1 MDLISQIVERAKA
14 NKQRIVLPEG
24 TEERTLKAANQILT
38 DGVADLILLGNPDE
52 IMSLAKQWGLGN
64 IGKATIIDPTDHP
77 KKEEYAQLLCELR
90 KKKGMTIEEARK
102 LVVDPLYLGCLI
114 IKAGDADGQL
124 AGARNTTG
132 NVLRPALQI
141 IKTTPGITCVSGAM
155 LLLTHA
161 PEYGNNGVIVMGDV
175 AVTPVPDANQL
186 AQIAVCTAQT
196 AKAVAG
202 IDPRVAMLSFS
213 TKGSAKHEVV
223 DKVVEAL
230 AIAKEM
236 APDLKIDGE
245 LQADAALVPHIGAS
259 KAPGS
264 EIAGK
269 ANVLVVPCLE
279 VGNISYK
286 LVERLGHATAI
297 GPILQGIARPVNDLS
312 RGCSIDD
319 VYKMIAITANQA
331 IAAKETN
338 NHSPKN
344 NNIMKI
350 LVLNCGSSSIKY
362 KLFDMTTKE
371 VLAQGGIEK
380 IGLVGSFLKLTLPNG
395 EKKILEKDIPEHT
408 AGIEFILNTLV
419 SPEYGA
425 IKSLDEINA
434 VGHRMVHGGER
445 FSESVLLNK
454 EVLDAFIACNDL
466 APLHNP
472 ANLKGVNAVSAIL
485 PNVPQVGVFDTAF
498 HQTMPDYAYMYAIPY
513 ELYEKYGVRR
523 YGFHGT
529 SHRYVSQRVCEFLG
543 VDPKGKKIITCHI
556 GNGGSISAIKDGKCI
571 DTSMGLTPLE
581 GLVMGTRSGD
591 IDAGAVTFI
600 MEKEGLNATG
610 VSNLLNKKSGVL
622 GVSGVSSDMRELEAA
637 VAAGNPKA
645 ILAEKMYFY
654 RIKKYIG
661 AYAAA
666 LGGVDIILFT
676 GGVGENQANCRSEV
690 CEGLE
695 FMGVKID
702 LEKNKVRGEEAII
715 SADDSKVTVA
725 VIPTDE
731 ELMIASDTLAIL
743 NK

>member
-1 MDLISQIVERAKA
+1 
-14 NKQRIVLPEG
+14 
-24 TEERTLKAANQILT
+24 
-38 DGVADLILLGNPDE
+38 
-52 IMSLAKQWGLGN
+52 
-64 IGKATIIDPTDHP
+64 
-77 KKEEYAQLLCELR
+77 
-90 KKKGMTIEEARK
+90 
-102 LVVDPLYLGCLI
+102 
-114 IKAGDADGQL
+114 
-124 AGARNTTG
+124 
-132 NVLRPALQI
+132 
-141 IKTTPGITCVSGAM
+141 
-155 LLLTHA
+155 
-161 PEYGNNGVIVMGDV
+161 
-175 AVTPVPDANQL
+175 
-186 AQIAVCTAQT
+186 
-196 AKAVAG
+196 
-202 IDPRVAMLSFS
+202 
-213 TKGSAKHEVV
+213 
-223 DKVVEAL
+223 
-230 AIAKEM
+230 
-236 APDLKIDGE
+236 
-245 LQADAALVPHIGAS
+245 
-259 KAPGS
+259 
-264 EIAGK
+264 
-269 ANVLVVPCLE
+269 
-279 VGNISYK
+279 
-286 LVERLGHATAI
+286 
-297 GPILQGIARPVNDLS
+297 
-312 RGCSIDD
+312 
-319 VYKMIAITANQA
+319 
-331 IAAKETN
+331 
-338 NHSPKN
+338 
-344 NNIMKI
+344 MKI

-622 GVSGVSSDMRELEAA
+622 GVSGGSSDMRELEAA